1 MVEPH
6 LVGALWK
13 KRAEIVGRII
23 RLEKELRQGRA
34 DLRHLDATLRLFAP
48 NLALSSSR
56 NGLFRRG
63 ECSRRVL
70 TLLRGAEQSL
80 TTWDNTDQLLAANRV
95 SPSDTQARNALHKT
109 ALFLGDSRE
118 YEEAAAKLDLEK
130 ILAEGASKSPR

>member
-1 MVEPH
+1 MAEPH
-6 LVGALWK
+6 LVGALRK

-23 RLEKELRQGRA
+23 SLEKEFRQRRA

-70 TLLRGAEQSL
+70 TVLRGAEQSL
-80 TTWDNTDQLLAANRV
+80 TTWDITDQLLAAKRV
-95 SPSDTQARNALHKT
+95 SPSDTQTRNALHKT
-109 ALFLGDSRE
+109 VLAALNGGKNKGFIERIDSDQG
-118 YEEAAAKLDLEK
+118 AATNWR
-130 ILAEGASKSPR
+130 IIS